1 MMKIKLTN
9 IEDLTDTDHLDQ
21 NPDFANQS
29 FSTLSIKS
37 KQILQNIFR
46 LKPQSATTG
55 FKKLKNYVKIVIMH
69 FEDLY
74 LLCIFIRGSKIN

>member
-9 IEDLTDTDHLDQ
+9 IQDLTDTDHLDQ

-37 KQILQNIFR
+37 KQILQKVFR
-46 LKPQSATTG
+46 YIIK
-55 FKKLKNYVKIVIMH
+55 
-69 FEDLY
+69 
-74 LLCIFIRGSKIN
+74 